1 MNTLKFNRIDTCL
14 LLVRISLGI
23 VVAAHGA
30 QKLLGWFD
38 GYGFN
43 GTMHFFT
50 NTIGLPYTLG
60 VLIILIESLGMIALM
75 TGLFN
80 RLIAGSLIIIML
92 GAIFTTHG
100 QFGFFMNWSGNQIG
114 EGFEF
119 HLLAIGLSAVI
130 LINGGGAYSLGHIL
144 IRKYQSFRTRKPVSI
159 KM

>member
-1 MNTLKFNRIDTCL
+1 MKTLEFNRIDTSL

-30 QKLLGWFD
+30 QKLLGWFN
-38 GYGFN
+38 GYGFT

-50 NTIGLPYTLG
+50 HTIGLPYILG
-60 VLIILIESLGMIALM
+60 VLIIVAESLGMIALM
-75 TGLFN
+75 AGLFN
-80 RLIAGSLIIIML
+80 RLMAGSLIFIMV
-92 GAIFTTHG
+92 GAIFTTHS
-100 QFGFFMNWSGNQIG
+100 QFGFFMDWSGNQLG

-144 IRKYQSFRTRKPVSI
+144 IRKYQSRRTRKPI
-159 KM
+159 LI